1 MATIKDIADEVGIS
15 KAAVSRILNHKGSF
29 SQETIAKVERT
40 ARKLNYTPASVLQ
53 QEAAESSRLIAA
65 IFPPAEFPYFGYL
78 SSLLEQEAYNYG
90 YHLMLCG
97 SLFDREKEEACYRY
111 LREKRIC
118 GVFLGSYTH
127 DVTMLDEQ
135 DFPVVTMGYK
145 LAENIPAVR
154 TDNFSI
160 GRIAAKHLLSKG
172 CRKLLYITG
181 YPGGLGVDLRY
192 QGFAEEIRLREC
204 ELWTYEINMDM
215 QILNDFSDIISQM
228 ILELPD
234 ADGVFAETDRL
245 ALNCIQIYS
254 GLGYRIPD
262 EIKIITYGNIQFSFF
277 SNPKLTLVQENT
289 KEIARRAVELM
300 VNLIEGGKSG
310 GSNLCKEIIVPVSL
324 NERKTT

>member
-1 MATIKDIADEVGIS
+1 MATIKEIADEVGIS

-29 SQETIAKVERT
+29 SPETIARVERV
-40 ARKLNYTPASVLQ
+40 ARKLNYTPAAILQ
-53 QEAAESSRLIAA
+53 QEAAEPSRLIAA
-65 IFPPAEFPYFGYL
+65 IFPPAEFPYYGYL

-90 YHLMLCG
+90 YNLMLCG
-97 SLFDREKEEACYRY
+97 SLFDREKEEVCFQY

-127 DVTMLDEQ
+127 DVTMLSEQ
-135 DFPVVTMGYK
+135 DFPVITIGYK
-145 LAENIPAVR
+145 LSSGIPAVR

-181 YPGGLGVDLRY
+181 YPGGLDEDLRY
-192 QGFAEEIRLREC
+192 HGFSQEIQSRNC
-204 ELWTYEINMDM
+204 DLWTYVINMDM
-215 QILNDFSDIISQM
+215 QLLNDYSDVISQM
-228 ILELPD
+228 ILEHPD
-234 ADGVFAETDRL
+234 ADGVFAETDML

-254 GLGYRIPD
+254 GLGYRIPED
-262 EIKIITYGNIQFSFF
+262 IKIITYGNIQFSFF

-289 KEIARRAVELM
+289 KEIARRAVGLM
-300 VNLIEGGKSG
+300 VNLIEDEKKEVDH
-310 GSNLCKEIIVPVSL
+310 LCEEITVPVSL

>member
-29 SQETIAKVERT
+29 SPETIAKVERA

-53 QEAAESSRLIAA
+53 QEAAESTRLLAA
-65 IFPPAEFPYFGYL
+65 IFPPAEFTYYGYL
-78 SSLLEQEAYNYG
+78 CSLLEREAYNYG

-97 SLFDREKEEACYRY
+97 SLFDREKEEICFQY

-118 GVFLGSYTH
+118 GVFLGSYTY

-145 LAENIPAVR
+145 MSEKIPAVR
-154 TDNFSI
+154 TDNFSV
-160 GRIAAKHLLSKG
+160 GRIAGKHLLSKG
-172 CRKLLYITG
+172 CKKLLYITS
-181 YPGGLGVDLRY
+181 YPGGLKEDLRY
-192 QGFAEEIRLREC
+192 RGFAEEITRRGC
-204 ELWTYEINMDM
+204 ELWTYEANMDM
-215 QILNDFSDIISQM
+215 QILNDYSDVISQM
-228 ILELPD
+228 ILEHPE
-234 ADGVFAETDRL
+234 ADGVFTETDSL
-245 ALNCIQIYS
+245 AMNCIQIYS

-262 EIKIITYGNIQFSFF
+262 DIRIIAYGNPQFSFF

-289 KEIARRAVELM
+289 KEIVRKAAGLM
-300 VNLIEGGKSG
+300 IRLIEGGKEDSD
-310 GSNLCKEIIVPVSL
+310 LCKEIIVPVSL